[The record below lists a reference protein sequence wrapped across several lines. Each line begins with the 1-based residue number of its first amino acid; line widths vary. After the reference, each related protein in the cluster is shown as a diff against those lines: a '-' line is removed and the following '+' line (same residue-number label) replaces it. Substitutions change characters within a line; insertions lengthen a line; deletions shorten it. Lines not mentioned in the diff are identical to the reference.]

1 MKHQYY
7 WLGKITL
14 ALFLVS
20 FLFSCRT
27 KIDRSTEQGQAIA
40 QEQQKE
46 LTISYGDLIIKEQSD
61 YVMIPVNVKETDRD
75 QGSILDSSRSY
86 KENYSPLYNLIFYR
100 KQDGETHLLLDK
112 KAIINT
118 YEWIETK
125 SAGKPPTRVW
135 LYRIIDQ
142 DTNKDKK
149 LDAQDAVIGY
159 ISDVSGKNLQQ
170 VTPPNTKVLN
180 WVVLPSQN
188 AVFIRI
194 IKDSNGDNKFT
205 SADKTNFV
213 RVSLEQP
220 KMGTEIISESTEQK
234 IKSYLK

>member
-27 KIDRSTEQGQAIA
+27 KIDRATEQSQAIA

-46 LTISYGDLIIKEQSD
+46 PTISYADLIIKEQSD
-61 YVMIPVNVKETDRD
+61 YVMIPVNVEESNRD
-75 QGSILDSSRSY
+75 QGSILDSSRYY
-86 KENYSPLYNLIFYR
+86 KENSSLLYNLIFYR

-149 LDAQDAVIGY
+149 LDSQDAVIGY

-170 VTPPNTKVLN
+170 VTPQNTKVLN

-220 KMGTEIISESTEQK
+220 KMGTEIISESIEQK

>member
-1 MKHQYY
+1 MKHQYH
-7 WLGKITL
+7 WLGKITFV
-14 ALFLVS
+14 LFLVG
-20 FLFSCRT
+20 FLFSCRA
-27 KIDRSTEQGQAIA
+27 KVDRSTEQSQAIA

-46 LTISYGDLIIKEQSD
+46 PTISYGDLIIKEQSD
-61 YVMIPVNVKETDRD
+61 YVMIPVNVQESNREKA
-75 QGSILDSSRSY
+75 SILDSSRSY

-149 LDAQDAVIGY
+149 LDSQDAVIGY

-170 VTPPNTKVLN
+170 VTPQNTKVLN

-220 KMGTEIISESTEQK
+220 KMGTEIISESIEQK